1 MTAADKLRLARQIQ
15 FRELLTLIFNDDSPW
30 GESLPLQALADHLE
44 QDGHQAE
51 ADAIRGRLGTL
62 GQDLQVVSHRVQT
75 DAAPIWSATDQ
86 GRLRNRPTGRAIR
99 QLVELVG
106 TIDLLETA

>member
-1 MTAADKLRLARQIQ
+1 MTDADKLRLSRQIQ
-15 FRELLTLIFNDDSPW
+15 LRELLTLIFNDDSPW

-44 QDGHQAE
+44 QDGHQVE

-75 DAAPIWSATDQ
+75 DAAPNWSATDQ

-99 QLVELVG
+99 HLVELVG
-106 TIDLLETA
+106 TIDLVEMA